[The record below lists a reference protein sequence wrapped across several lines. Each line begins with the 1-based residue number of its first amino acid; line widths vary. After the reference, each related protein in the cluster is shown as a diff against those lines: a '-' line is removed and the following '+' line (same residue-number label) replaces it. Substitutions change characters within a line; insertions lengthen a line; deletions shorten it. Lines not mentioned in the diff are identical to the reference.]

1 MGFKNFYLSE
11 SKTYK
16 DSNQFVTLYHASP
29 EGDIKRFR
37 PKMKKILGD
46 EVVFFSPSFNSLVL
60 DWIPYVR
67 GKKQGNGDE
76 LYKTIYLYTI
86 KLPKATYKKAKEY
99 YNEKIKES
107 GNGDNYG
114 FWGWGAQIFLTK
126 DMVDD
131 IQIVN
136 VKKLSEGEVKKLY
149 KKERNDERNRTNR
162 KDVNIETLR
171 KLPKDWLNLFHI
183 KLLETILD
191 YSKNKKD
198 ITELEKLNS
207 RMYRL
212 RVGTNNNNW
221 THFIKDTKDVNKEE
235 FEKIKKEFENI
246 TNPKPP
252 SRDKTKEFQ
261 EWSGKIIEK
270 LKNSSSQAVQKII
283 IPRLTEFRD
292 LNKKDEFKKTLNRY
306 KEWLGEDL

>member
-1 MGFKNFYLSE
+1 MRFKNFYLSE

-76 LYKTIYLYTI
+76 LYKTIYLYTVKI
-86 KLPKATYKKAKEY
+86 PKTTYKKAKEY

-136 VKKLSEGEVKKLY
+136 VKKLSEGEFLKLY
-149 KKERNDERNRTNR
+149 HR
-162 KDVNIETLR
+162 TLR
-171 KLPKDWLNLFHI
+171 DDRQTLPDLTSYEHLKNLPKDEVN
-183 KLLETILD
+183 KLHLKIHETMLD
-191 YSKNKKD
+191 WAKQNKD
-198 ITELEKLNS
+198 IEELQEL
-207 RMYRL
+207 
-212 RVGTNNNNW
+212 
-221 THFIKDTKDVNKEE
+221 NKELNKIRIDSSDLYTPKLIPSDKLDKKKIKE
-235 FEKIKKEFENI
+235 IEIKFEKILNPKISNRDKEKEF
-246 TNPKPP
+246 
-252 SRDKTKEFQ
+252 RD
-261 EWSGKIIEK
+261 WSEKIINK
-270 LKNSSSQAVQKII
+270 LEQSTSQAVQKIVL
-283 IPRLTEFRD
+283 PNLTKLRD
-292 LNKKDEFKKTLNRY
+292 AGDKKKFKEMLNKYKT
-306 KEWLGEDL
+306 WVGDL

>member
-1 MGFKNFYLSE
+1 MRFKNFYLSE

-76 LYKTIYLYTI
+76 LYKTIYLYTVKI
-86 KLPKATYKKAKEY
+86 PKTTYKKAKEY

-136 VKKLSEGEVKKLY
+136 VKKLSEGEVQKLY
-149 KKERNDERNRTNR
+149 HR
-162 KDVNIETLR
+162 TLR
-171 KLPKDWLNLFHI
+171 DDRQTLPDLTSYEHLKNLPKVEVNKLHLKIHETMLDWAKQN
-183 KLLETILD
+183 
-191 YSKNKKD
+191 KD
-198 ITELEKLNS
+198 IEELQEL
-207 RMYRL
+207 
-212 RVGTNNNNW
+212 
-221 THFIKDTKDVNKEE
+221 NKELNKIRIDSSDLYTPKLIPSDKLDKKKIKE
-235 FEKIKKEFENI
+235 IEIKFEKILNPKISNRDKEKEF
-246 TNPKPP
+246 
-252 SRDKTKEFQ
+252 RD
-261 EWSGKIIEK
+261 WSEKIINK
-270 LKNSSSQAVQKII
+270 LEQSTSQAVQKIVL
-283 IPRLTEFRD
+283 PNLTKLRD
-292 LNKKDEFKKTLNRY
+292 AGDKKKFKEMLNKYKT
-306 KEWLGEDL
+306 WVGDL

>member
-76 LYKTIYLYTI
+76 LYKTIYLYTVKI
-86 KLPKATYKKAKEY
+86 PKTTYKKAKEY
-99 YNEKIKES
+99 YNKKIKES

-114 FWGWGAQIFLTK
+114 FWGWGDQIFLTK

-149 KKERNDERNRTNR
+149 HR
-162 KDVNIETLR
+162 TLR
-171 KLPKDWLNLFHI
+171 DDRQRLPDLTSYEYLKNLPKDEVNKLHI
-183 KLLETILD
+183 KIHETMLAWA
-191 YSKNKKD
+191 KQNKD
-198 ITELEKLNS
+198 IDELQEL
-207 RMYRL
+207 
-212 RVGTNNNNW
+212 
-221 THFIKDTKDVNKEE
+221 NKELNKIRIDSSDLYTLKLIPSDKLDKKKIKE
-235 FEKIKKEFENI
+235 IEIKFEKILNPKTSNRDKEKEF
-246 TNPKPP
+246 K
-252 SRDKTKEFQ
+252 D
-261 EWSGKIIEK
+261 WSEKIINK
-270 LKNSSSQAVQKII
+270 LEQSTSTAVQKIVL
-283 IPRLTEFRD
+283 PNLTKLREYGDKKKFKEM
-292 LNKKDEFKKTLNRY
+292 LNKYKT
-306 KEWLGEDL
+306 WLGDL